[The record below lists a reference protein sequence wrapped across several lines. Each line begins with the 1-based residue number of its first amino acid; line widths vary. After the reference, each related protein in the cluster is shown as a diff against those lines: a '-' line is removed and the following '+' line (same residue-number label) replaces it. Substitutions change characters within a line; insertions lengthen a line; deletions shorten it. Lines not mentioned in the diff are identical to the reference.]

1 MIKELLEQKD
11 PLILQLVKRILYPLI
26 MLGIALFGGAL
37 GYYIIGLKLGK
48 SWSFLDCIYQTSIT
62 LTTVGYGDV
71 FDASYSSLYKIYS
84 IFIMWMGLGITLY
97 AISTITAFIV
107 EEEIGHYFRRRKM
120 VNKISDL
127 KDHYIICG
135 AGRMGIYVINE
146 MVNTKRPF
154 VVIEHSED
162 RLNKILE
169 EYPDMLYINA
179 DATEERT
186 LKTAGIENAMGLIAT
201 LGNDSDNMLITVT
214 ARYLN
219 RNLRIV
225 VRCIDDNLAEKFKLS
240 GADSVVSANFIGGM
254 RLASEM
260 LRPTVVN
267 FLDRMLKALDPSI
280 RFEEILIKEGSKLI
294 GKSISDS
301 RIKEETGLLV
311 VAVKKLDSGEFQ
323 YNPSGDYKIITG
335 DTLVVI
341 GNADQISRLR
351 NMAN

>member
-1 MIKELLEQKD
+1 MLKKD
-11 PLILQLVKRILYPLI
+11 PLMFQLVKRILYPLG
-26 MLGIALFGGAL
+26 MLMIALFGGAI
-37 GYYIIGLKLGK
+37 GYYIIGLRLEKH
-48 SWSFLDCIYQTSIT
+48 WSFLDCLFMSSIT

-71 FDASYSSLYKIYS
+71 FNASHYSLYKIYS
-84 IFIMWMGLGITLY
+84 IFIMWLGLGITLY

-120 VNKISDL
+120 INKIDKL
-127 KDHYIICG
+127 KNHYIVCG
-135 AGRMGIYVINE
+135 GGRMGIYVINE
-146 MVNTKRPF
+146 MMKTKNPF
-154 VVIEHSED
+154 VVIEHSEE
-162 RLNKILE
+162 RLKKLLE
-169 EYPDMLYINA
+169 DYPDILYIKA
-179 DATEERT
+179 DATEERI
-186 LKTAGIENAMGLIAT
+186 LKEAGIENARGLIAT
-201 LGNDSDNMLITVT
+201 LGSDSDNMLITVT

-219 RNLRIV
+219 KKLRIV
-225 VRCIDDNLAEKFKLS
+225 ARCIDDNLVEKFKLS

-280 RFEEILIKEGSKLI
+280 RFEEVMIKDGSRLV

-311 VAVKKLDSGEFQ
+311 IAIKKGDSGEFQ
-323 YNPSGDYKIITG
+323 YNPPGDYKIFSG

-341 GNADQISRLR
+341 GNADQILKLKG
-351 NMAN
+351 MAT